1 MPIKNLPKDP
11 SISIRLLDLGFECP
25 VKGTD
30 LSQSMYLQKCILDEL
45 ESKGKHGYVLEKT
58 TERVIAY
65 MQNHFVY
72 GIFRKKVVE
81 INGEDISVE
90 DLIAQVTVYV
100 PRDDEPFQ
108 SDIEGFEKYGISST
122 DLIMIKGLE
131 VSESARGKGYAKVLI
146 SLAHSLAKEYD
157 RKHVITDIAFAN
169 MESLAAFI
177 HSGYVMLDA
186 FHPVD
191 DVQLAIV
198 YANLDKTVDHKH
210 EFEIDADDYT
220 AVKNALDDGF
230 YVSEMIRGS
239 DKTIYRVQQDN
250 YISGLKN

>member
-1 MPIKNLPKDP
+1 
-11 SISIRLLDLGFECP
+11 
-25 VKGTD
+25 
-30 LSQSMYLQKCILDEL
+30 
-45 ESKGKHGYVLEKT
+45 
-58 TERVIAY
+58 
-65 MQNHFVY
+65 
-72 GIFRKKVVE
+72 
-81 INGEDISVE
+81 
-90 DLIAQVTVYV
+90 
-100 PRDDEPFQ
+100 
-108 SDIEGFEKYGISST
+108 
-122 DLIMIKGLE
+122 
-131 VSESARGKGYAKVLI
+131 KGYAKVLI

-198 YANLDKTVDHKH
+198 YANLEKTVDHKH
-210 EFEIDADDYT
+210 EFEIDADNYT

-230 YVSEMIRGS
+230 YVSEMIRES
-239 DKTIYRVQQDN
+239 DKTIYRVQQDS